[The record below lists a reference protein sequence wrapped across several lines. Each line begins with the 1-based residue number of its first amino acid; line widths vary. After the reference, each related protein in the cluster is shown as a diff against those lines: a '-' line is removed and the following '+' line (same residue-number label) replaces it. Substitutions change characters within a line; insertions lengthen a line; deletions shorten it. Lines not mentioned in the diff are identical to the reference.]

1 MTPLQHRALRFIRG
15 YQKATDGISPTLAEI
30 AVGLG
35 YGEGRAPSAHRVVVQ
50 LERAG
55 RIVRPKGGRRD
66 ITIVETNPLASFSS
80 ADLHAELERRD
91 SDPVWQGVDLHIHS
105 DASFRERHH
114 G

>member
-55 RIVRPKGGRRD
+55 WIIRPRGGRRD
-66 ITIVETNPLASFSS
+66 ITIVEVNPLARFSS
-80 ADLHAELERRD
+80 AELHAELERRD
-91 SDPVWQGVDLHIHS
+91 NCPIWQGAVHHADLPIVS
-105 DASFRERHH
+105 GKAI
-114 G
+114 